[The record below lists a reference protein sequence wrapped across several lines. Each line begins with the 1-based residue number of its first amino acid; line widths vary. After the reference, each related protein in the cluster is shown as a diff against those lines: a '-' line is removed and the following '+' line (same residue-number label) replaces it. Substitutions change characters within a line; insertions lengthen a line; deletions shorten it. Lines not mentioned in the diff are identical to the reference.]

1 MRILIATPSYAPVI
15 GGTETAVR
23 ELTRSL
29 RRRGHAAD
37 VLTLNMDAKW
47 TPRWSI
53 RVSEE
58 DGGRT
63 IRWGACNPL
72 HGLRTP
78 VLNRLLKRHVDAFVV
93 SRLQHLA
100 MLHVVLR
107 QGIRHLASQ
116 YDLVHCHDE
125 SDLVLP
131 LVLQPHVM
139 HLHTMSE
146 TLPVYSRQVVA
157 RRILTHCARAWIA
170 NSADSAAKG
179 QQVGIPSRRLQVVP
193 NGVDAEFFVP
203 AASTQQREGILFVG
217 RLVPRKGLDV
227 LLDALKLVG
236 QPLKLRV
243 VGVPVEHE
251 YEQHIRHAARAVER
265 SAPHRVE
272 FLGPQDPGSL
282 RDLYQRAALV
292 VCPSLIE
299 PFGIVALEAMSC
311 GATVVASRVDGLP
324 EVVEDG
330 ESGVL
335 VPPGNPAVLAVE
347 LERLLL
353 DRELGITLG
362 RQARARV
369 LACFTW
375 ERVAALVERVYQ
387 SVA

>member
-1 MRILIATPSYAPVI
+1 MRVLIATPSYAPVI

-29 RRRGHAAD
+29 RRRGHVAD

-47 TPRWSI
+47 IPRWSI
-53 RVSEE
+53 RISDE
-58 DGGRT
+58 DGGQT

-78 VLNRLLKRHVDAFVV
+78 QMNRLLKRHLDAFVV

-100 MLHVVLR
+100 MLHVLVRRGLK
-107 QGIRHLASQ
+107 HLASQ
-116 YDLVHCHDE
+116 YDVVHCHDE

-146 TLPVYSRQVVA
+146 TLPVYTRQVLA
-157 RRILTHCARAWIA
+157 RRILTRCARAWIA

-179 QQVGIPSRRLQVVP
+179 QQVGIPQQRLQVVP
-193 NGVDAEFFVP
+193 NGVDAEFFAP
-203 AASTQQREGILFVG
+203 APAQERVGILFVG

-227 LLDALKLVG
+227 LLDALLLVRK
-236 QPLKLRV
+236 PLTLRV
-243 VGVPVEHE
+243 VGVPAEQE
-251 YEQHIRHAARAVER
+251 YENRIRGAATAVER
-265 SAPHRVE
+265 MTAHHVE
-272 FLGPQDPGSL
+272 FLGPRDPGAV
-282 RDLYQRAALV
+282 RDLYQRAAIV

-330 ESGVL
+330 VSGVL
-335 VPPGNPAVLAVE
+335 CAPGDAAALAVE
-347 LERLLL
+347 LERLLADCDL
-353 DRELGITLG
+353 RATLG
-362 RQARARV
+362 SQARARV
-369 LACFTW
+369 MAHFTW
-375 ERVAALVERVYQ
+375 ERIAGLVEGVYE

>member
-29 RRRGHAAD
+29 RRRGHSAD
-37 VLTLNMDAKW
+37 VLTINMDAKW
-47 TPRWSI
+47 VPRWTM
-53 RVSEE
+53 RVAEE

-78 VLNRLLKRHVDAFVV
+78 LLNRLVKRHVDAFVV

-100 MLHVVLR
+100 MLHVLVR
-107 QGIRHLASQ
+107 RGMRHLASQ
-116 YDLVHCHDE
+116 YDVVHCHDE

-131 LVLQPHVM
+131 LVLRPHVM

-146 TLPVYSRQVVA
+146 TLPVYSRQVLA
-157 RRILTHCARAWIA
+157 RRILTHCARVWIA

-179 QQVGIPSRRLQVVP
+179 QQIGIPSRRLNVIP
-193 NGVDAEFFVP
+193 NGVDADFFAP
-203 AASTQQREGILFVG
+203 AAAPSREGILFVG

-227 LLDALKLVG
+227 LLDALKLVR
-236 QPLKLRV
+236 QPLALHV
-243 VGVPVEHE
+243 VGVPAEQD
-251 YEQHIRHAARAVER
+251 YEDRVRRAARAVER
-265 SAPHRVE
+265 ATPHRVE
-272 FLGPQDPGSL
+272 FLGPRDPGSL

-335 VPPGNPAVLAVE
+335 VPPGNPAALAME
-347 LERLLL
+347 LERLLVDGDL
-353 DRELGITLG
+353 AARLG

-375 ERVAALVERVYQ
+375 ERVAALVDNVYQ